1 MPRRPTNPT
10 QLLEKSKERRL
21 KLNPGVVESQQSG
34 FGNTPMLEATPIH
47 RTAKNEYLVPGS
59 GNTNSFI
66 IFGKDRPGG
75 IDTGWGA
82 EGKKSG
88 AARID
93 LIAGLSGVAAK
104 ESNETGENLGTS
116 PNPYLDSARI
126 YMTQQAKDIDSEE
139 YFHIA
144 DGKVGRVL
152 NESAIVV
159 KADSVRVIGRKG
171 IKIVTGSDKY
181 AGGSGFFVG
190 DDIPGID
197 LIAGNNDK
205 DLQPMVK
212 GDDLQRALLE
222 MHEMHKQAF
231 EFIVFIFKLQLKHL
245 SITLP
250 NPYMAASIPLI
261 IETLGK
267 DGVELIAKLA
277 KHQLNSVFFKY
288 NIGAPTDEPALIL
301 ARALLKPAFDF
312 RSKHNNVN

>member
-1 MPRRPTNPT
+1 MTSRPTRPKQN
-10 QLLEKSKERRL
+10 LEKSKERRL
-21 KLNPGVVESQQSG
+21 KENPGVVEEQQSG
-34 FGNTPMLEATPIH
+34 YGQTPMLEAIPKHKTS
-47 RTAKNEYLVPGS
+47 KNEYVVPGS

-66 IFGKDRPGG
+66 IFGKDRPGD
-75 IDTGWGA
+75 INTGWGT
-82 EGKKSG
+82 EPKTG

-104 ESNETGENLGTS
+104 ETNGTSENLETS

-126 YMTQQAKDIDSEE
+126 YMTQQARDIDSEE

>member
-1 MPRRPTNPT
+1 
-10 QLLEKSKERRL
+10 LKKAKKEGSR
-21 KLNPGVVESQQSG
+21 KILNPGVVEEQQSG
-34 FGNTPMLEATPIH
+34 YGQTPMLEAIPTH
-47 RTAKNEYLVPGS
+47 KTSKNECLVPGS
-59 GNTNSFI
+59 GITNSFI
-66 IFGKDRPGG
+66 IFGKDRPGD
-75 IDTGWGA
+75 IETGWGA
-82 EGKKSG
+82 EPKTG

-104 ESNETGENLGTS
+104 ETNEKGEDLGTS

-144 DGKVGRVL
+144 DGKVGRIL

-231 EFIVFIFKLQLKHL
+231 EFIVFIFKLQMKHL

-250 NPYMAASIPLI
+250 NPYMAASIPAI
-261 IETLGK
+261 IKTLGT
-267 DGVELIAKLA
+267 DGVELISKLA

-288 NIGAPTDEPALIL
+288 NIGAPTDEPALLL